1 MADINLLPIEE
12 RSARNLEAAQ
22 SKLALVSTIFLVI
35 TALFTLGTLGFFVTL
50 TNQRSRLLVGIE
62 EASATIDSLKATE
75 ELVVVTKGKASNAA
89 KILGSRTDYSSF
101 FKKFSGLVPEGVYFS
116 DIRFTGSKI
125 SLVGK
130 ARTSTDVAGLVSAF
144 VSTEGSSI
152 ISGISVESLSS
163 DETGVYS
170 FSMSAQLVAK

>member
-1 MADINLLPIEE
+1 MADINLLPTEE
-12 RSARNLEAAQ
+12 RSARSLEAAQ
-22 SKLALVSTIFLVI
+22 GKLALVSTIFLVV

-50 TNQRSRLLVGIE
+50 TNQRNRLLGGIE
-62 EASATIDSLKATE
+62 EASATIDSLKSTE
-75 ELVVVTKGKASNAA
+75 ELVVVTKSKASTAL
-89 KILGSRTDYSSF
+89 KILGSRTDYASF
-101 FKKFSGLVPEGVYFS
+101 FEKFSSLIPEGVYFS
-116 DIRFTGSKI
+116 DIRFTGSRI

-144 VSTEGSSI
+144 ISTQGSSV

-170 FSMSAQLVAK
+170 FSVTAQLVAN